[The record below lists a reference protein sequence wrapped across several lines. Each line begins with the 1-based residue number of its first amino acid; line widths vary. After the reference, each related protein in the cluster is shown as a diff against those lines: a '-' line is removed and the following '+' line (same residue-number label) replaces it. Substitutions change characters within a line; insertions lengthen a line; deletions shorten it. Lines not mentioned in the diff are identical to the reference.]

1 VDHCPRCGSA
11 VSLLASQCPHCGL
24 SRQESPDDA
33 GPATRRFVPY
43 FPPEPPRRRVG
54 AVAAAVVSGLLVVM
68 LAATGA
74 LWVSGTGPFHGRS
87 GATDP
92 GAPDAPSG
100 SPSAS
105 PSATTAPSSAASGDF
120 THVYARVKSGVG
132 LVTVQTCDGSVTGTG
147 FMVGPTTMVTA
158 AHVVAGA
165 VRLSVSFGA
174 TSVGATVTGVDG
186 SIDLAVLRLAR
197 GSGSRHV
204 FALAPHDPR
213 PGTAIAVIGYPFDE
227 PKSLTQ
233 GTISGLGRSI
243 STDSGTFDGLIQTDA
258 AINPGNSGGPLLD
271 AQGQV
276 VGLADAIRRH
286 AQGIGFAV
294 PISEARDGVVSGA
307 GLRTP
312 AVASCAAPAPQA
324 PQQSVTDG
332 VTQTLLRYTAAI
344 NARDYEGAM
353 SLVSSTIR
361 SQNPSSSWYSNYAT
375 TSDDLVAVQSVAA
388 TGTTAHVWATFRS
401 VQAVGYGPVGAEDA
415 TCLIWSIDYTMTL
428 ESGTWII
435 EHVSGHSSPPWV
447 RCD

>member
-1 VDHCPRCGSA
+1 
-11 VSLLASQCPHCGL
+11 
-24 SRQESPDDA
+24 
-33 GPATRRFVPY
+33 
-43 FPPEPPRRRVG
+43 
-54 AVAAAVVSGLLVVM
+54 VAAAVVSGLLVVV

-87 GATDP
+87 GAADAGAQQPNP
-92 GAPDAPSG
+92 GPS
-100 SPSAS
+100 SAS
-105 PSATTAPSSAASGDF
+105 PSSTATPAARDF

-132 LVTVQTCDGSVTGTG
+132 LVAVQTCDGSGTGTG
-147 FMVGPTTMVTA
+147 FMVGPRTMVTA

-165 VRLSVSFGA
+165 VGLSVSFGA
-174 TSVGATVTGVDG
+174 TSVGATVTGVDS

-197 GSGSRHV
+197 RTGSRHV
-204 FALAPHDPR
+204 FALAAHDPR
-213 PGTAIAVIGYPFDE
+213 PGTSIAVIGYPFDE

-243 STDSGTFDGLIQTDA
+243 STESGTFDGLIQTDA

-271 AQGQV
+271 AQGEV

-294 PISEARDGVVSGA
+294 PISEARDGVVSGT

-312 AVASCAAPAPQA
+312 AVASCSAPAPQV

-332 VTQTLLRYTAAI
+332 VTQTLLQYTAAI

-353 SLVSSTIR
+353 SHVSSTIR
-361 SQNPSSSWYSNYAT
+361 AQNPSSSWYSNYAT

-401 VQAVGYGPVGAEDA
+401 VQAAGYGPVGAVDA

-428 ESGTWII
+428 EGGPWII
-435 EHVSGHSSPPWV
+435 EQVSGHSSPPWV

>member
-1 VDHCPRCGSA
+1 MDHCPRCGSA
-11 VSLLASQCPHCGL
+11 VSLLASQCPRCGL
-24 SRQESPDDA
+24 SRQEGQDDS
-33 GPATRRFVPY
+33 GPSTRRFVPS

-54 AVAAAVVSGLLVVM
+54 AVAAAVVSGLLVVV

-74 LWVSGTGPFHGRS
+74 LWASGTGPFHSRGGAADAGGQPTS
-87 GATDP
+87 GP
-92 GAPDAPSG
+92 SSG
-100 SPSAS
+100 SPSSTATSAS
-105 PSATTAPSSAASGDF
+105 AGSGDF

-132 LVTVQTCDGSVTGTG
+132 LVAVQTCDGDVTGTG

-165 VRLSVSFGA
+165 VGLSVSFGA
-174 TSVGATVTGVDG
+174 TSVGATVTGVDS

-271 AQGQV
+271 TQGEV

-294 PISEARDGVVSGA
+294 PISEARDGVVSGT
-307 GLRTP
+307 GLRAP
-312 AVASCAAPAPQA
+312 AAASCAAPAPQA
-324 PQQSVTDG
+324 PQPSVTDG
-332 VTQTLLRYTAAI
+332 VTQTLLQYTAAI

-353 SLVSSTIR
+353 SLVGSTIR

-401 VQAVGYGPVGAEDA
+401 VQAAGYGPVGAEDA
-415 TCLIWSIDYTMTL
+415 TCLMWSIDYSMTL
-428 ESGTWII
+428 EGGTWII